1 MRKKA
6 ETKQDKQETMIYCG
20 PDIKGVA
27 KTFSAFREIP
37 RELSEAAQKCPVIKS
52 MIVPVEK
59 LAEMRRQLRENGSTP
74 HIFSKKIAEFFRKEV
89 K

>member
-6 ETKQDKQETMIYCG
+6 EARQETIRIYCG

-27 KTFSAFREIP
+27 KAFSAFREIP
-37 RELSEAAQKCPVIKS
+37 QELSEAAQKCPAVES
-52 MIVPVEK
+52 MIIPAEE
-59 LAEMRRQLRENGSTP
+59 LAEMRRQLRAKDSAP
-74 HIFSKKIAEFFRKEV
+74 QIFSRKIAEFFRKEI

>member
-6 ETKQDKQETMIYCG
+6 ETKQETILIYCG

-52 MIVPVEK
+52 MIVPAEE
-59 LAEMRRQLRENGSTP
+59 LAEMRRQLRAKDSAP
-74 HIFSKKIAEFFRKEV
+74 QIFSRKIAEFFRKEI